1 MQASE
6 ITGFYRR
13 GEASVHLPV
22 RAFKLLLQYSAQNQP
37 LLFWEYMLQQYVRHF
52 TDKVTEALNIGSME
66 MVNMGYNL
74 LTPDFILVGLLEQED
89 SITAELLERVAP
101 ENKTLARELLE
112 TVFEAYRDKPK
123 PPGKLTL
130 HIQLTKE
137 TETLFEV
144 ALEESK
150 KLEDQFIGVGAVFLA
165 MFDSRTGKISTILS
179 DAGLQYDKVKK
190 ELEIMRGGRTVDAKD
205 AEGRFNALDQFTT
218 DLTDRARRGELDPVI
233 GREKEINR
241 LIQILSRRKKNN
253 PVLIGETGV
262 GKTVIVDRLAQRIVD
277 AEVPKSLLNK
287 RVKVL
292 EMSEIIAGAK
302 MRGEFEER
310 LKMVKDEVIAAEGN
324 IILFID
330 ELHTIVSAGAGA
342 GGVDASNMLKSAL
355 AKGQLQCI
363 GATTTDEYKKHIEE
377 DKALA
382 RRFQPVLV
390 QEPSVELTI
399 KILDGLKSKYEQHHE
414 IVYEYDALVAAAK
427 LSEKHVSDRCLPDKA
442 IDLLDESGSQKHLA
456 LNNVPVH
463 VRELENE
470 KNHLMQ
476 KQNESFAKQDFQE
489 VAKIRQKI
497 IELDKELSEAKLKWE
512 EELAGLD
519 ASVSADDIANVVAIW
534 TGVPVNKIKETEKE
548 KLVYMENNLHK
559 RVVGQDNAIIAIS
572 NAIRRNRAGLKEKNK
587 PIGSFLFLGPTGVGK
602 TELAK
607 ALAEFLLDDENR
619 IIRLDMSEYME
630 KHTVS
635 KIIGSPPG
643 YVGYDEGGQLTEKIR
658 RSPYSVILLDELEKA
673 HPDVFNILLQLLD
686 DGRLTDAHGRV
697 ASFKNAIVI
706 GTSNIGSKA
715 ISETQTGIGFGTT
728 TETAKKYRQIQALVL
743 SEAKKLFKPEFLN
756 RLDELIVFH
765 SLTRENVREITDLMV
780 DNLNKRL
787 SDQKLN
793 IEITSKAKDKL
804 AADGFSEI
812 YGARPLKRL
821 IEDQIE
827 NPISMKIINGEFDFD
842 DTILVDLKEDEYT
855 FKKVTPSSDKI

>member
-1 MQASE
+1 
-6 ITGFYRR
+6 
-13 GEASVHLPV
+13 
-22 RAFKLLLQYSAQNQP
+22 
-37 LLFWEYMLQQYVRHF
+37 MLQQYVRYF
-52 TDKVTEALNIGSME
+52 TDKVIEALNIGSME
-66 MVNMGYNL
+66 MVNLHQNL
-74 LTPDFILVGLLEQED
+74 LTPDFILIGLLEQEE
-89 SITAELLERVAP
+89 SMVAELLDRVRP
-101 ENKTLARELLE
+101 EEKNLASSLLE
-112 TVFEAYRDKPK
+112 TLYEAQSDQQKIKGQPVQ
-123 PPGKLTL
+123 
-130 HIQLTKE
+130 HIQLAQE
-137 TETLFEV
+137 TEALFEI
-144 ALEESK
+144 AQAEAK
-150 KLEDQFIGVGAVFLA
+150 KMGDKFIGVGAVFLA
-165 MFDSRTGKISTILS
+165 LLDPRVGKVSTILA
-179 DAGLQYDKVKK
+179 DAGLQSNKVKE
-190 ELEIMRGGRTVDAKD
+190 ELEIMRGGRMIDAKD
-205 AEGRFNALDQFTT
+205 AEGRFNVLDQFTT

-292 EMSEIIAGAK
+292 EMSEVIAGAK

-310 LKMVKDEVIAAEGN
+310 MKMVKDEIIAAKGN

-342 GGVDASNMLKSAL
+342 GGVDASNLLKSAL

-363 GATTTDEYKKHIEE
+363 GATTTDEYKKYIEE

-390 QEPSVELTI
+390 QEPSVDLTV
-399 KILDGLKSKYEQHHE
+399 KILEGLKTKYEQHHE
-414 IVYEYDALVAAAK
+414 ISYKPAAIVAAAK
-427 LSEKHVSDRCLPDKA
+427 LSEKHISDRALPDKA
-442 IDLLDESGSQKHLA
+442 IDLLDEAGAQKHLA
-456 LNNVPVH
+456 LNNVPVP

-470 KNHLMQ
+470 KNSLMQ
-476 KQNESFAKQDFQE
+476 RQNEEFSKQDFQE
-489 VAKIRQKI
+489 VAEIRQKLL
-497 IELDKELSEAKLKWE
+497 ELDKKLSVENTKWKQELS
-512 EELAGLD
+512 D
-519 ASVSADDIANVVAIW
+519 MDTYVTADDIANVVATW
-534 TGVPVNKIKETEKE
+534 TGIPVSKIRETEKE
-548 KLVYMENNLHK
+548 KLVYMEDNLHK
-559 RVVGQDNAIIAIS
+559 RVVGQNNAIIAVS

-715 ISETQTGIGFGTT
+715 ISETQSGIGFGTP
-728 TETAKKYRQIQALVL
+728 TETVKKYKQVQALVL

-765 SLTRENVREITDLMV
+765 SLTRENVREIADLMV
-780 DNLNKRL
+780 ENLNKRL

-793 IEITSKAKDKL
+793 IEITSRAKDKL
-804 AADGFSEI
+804 AEDGFSEV

-827 NPISMKIINGEFDFD
+827 NAISMKIINGEFDYD
-842 DTILVDLKEDEYT
+842 DTIQVDLIKDEYT
-855 FKKVTPSSDKI
+855 FKKVSQSS

>member
-1 MQASE
+1 
-6 ITGFYRR
+6 
-13 GEASVHLPV
+13 
-22 RAFKLLLQYSAQNQP
+22 
-37 LLFWEYMLQQYVRHF
+37 MLQQYVRYL
-52 TDKVTEALNIGSME
+52 TDKVIEALNIGSME
-66 MVNMGYNL
+66 MVNLHQNL
-74 LTPDFILVGLLEQED
+74 LTPDFILIGLLEQEE
-89 SITAELLERVAP
+89 SMVAELLDRVRP
-101 ENKTLARELLE
+101 EEKNLASNLLE
-112 TVFEAYRDKPK
+112 TVYEAQSDQQKITGHPVQ
-123 PPGKLTL
+123 
-130 HIQLTKE
+130 HIQLAKE
-137 TETLFEV
+137 TENL
-144 ALEESK
+144 LEIAQAEAK
-150 KLEDQFIGVGAVFLA
+150 KMGDKFIGVGAVFLA
-165 MFDSRTGKISTILS
+165 LLNPRVGKVSTILAE
-179 DAGLQYDKVKK
+179 AGLQYSKVKE
-190 ELEIMRGGRTVDAKD
+190 ELEILRGGRAVDAKD
-205 AEGRFNALDQFTT
+205 AEGRFNVLDQFTT
-218 DLTDRARRGELDPVI
+218 DLTDRARKGELDPVI

-292 EMSEIIAGAK
+292 EMSEVIAGAK

-310 LKMVKDEVIAAEGN
+310 MKMVKDEIIAAKGN

-342 GGVDASNMLKSAL
+342 GGVDASNLLKSAL

-382 RRFQPVLV
+382 RRFQPVMV
-390 QEPSVELTI
+390 QEPSVDLTI
-399 KILDGLKSKYEQHHE
+399 KILEGLKSKYEQHHE
-414 IVYEYDALVAAAK
+414 INYKPAAIVAAAK
-427 LSEKHVSDRCLPDKA
+427 LSEKHVSDRALPDKA
-442 IDLLDESGSQKHLA
+442 IDLLDEAGAQKHLA

-470 KNHLMQ
+470 KNSLMQ
-476 KQNESFAKQDFQE
+476 RQNEEFAKQDFQE
-489 VAKIRQKI
+489 VAEIRQKLL
-497 IELDKELSEAKLKWE
+497 ELDKKLSEENGKWK
-512 EELAGLD
+512 EELGEMD
-519 ASVSADDIANVVAIW
+519 TYVTADDIANVVATW
-534 TGVPVNKIKETEKE
+534 TGIPVSKIKETEKE
-548 KLVYMENNLHK
+548 KLVYMEDNLHK
-559 RVVGQDNAIIAIS
+559 RVVGQNNAIIAVS

-715 ISETQTGIGFGTT
+715 ISETQKGIGFGTP
-728 TETAKKYRQIQALVL
+728 TETTKKYKQVQALVL

-765 SLTRENVREITDLMV
+765 SLTRENVREIADLMV

-793 IEITSKAKDKL
+793 IEITSRAKDKL
-804 AADGFSEI
+804 AEDGFSEI

-827 NPISMKIINGEFDFD
+827 NAISMKIINGEFDFD
-842 DTILVDLKEDEYT
+842 DTIQVDLIKDEYT
-855 FKKVTPSSDKI
+855 FKKVSQSS